1 MANILNIQSSVQSLS
16 VPSVSILTINGG
28 LLALLIILVLFSAFF
43 SMTETVFASVSEA
56 KIKNY
61 VEERKTGA
69 KKALFCVEH
78 FDRTLTTLLVGNN
91 IVNTALSTFALTF
104 FMGFIRTGNLELIS
118 TAIITIVLL
127 IFGEITPKTI
137 GKKYNDKLVLFL
149 APIIYVISYI
159 LLPISIIFMG
169 IQKIFTGKKNND
181 SQVNESELETILDT
195 MVEDGEIEDDEH
207 EYIKNVFD
215 LNDRTVEE
223 IMVPRVD
230 MVAIEDTTS
239 IDEVKNIFIREQYSR
254 IPVYH
259 EDKDH
264 IIGIIYERDFFE
276 AMAKNIE
283 LKNVKQLMR
292 NVLFVNKKM
301 TVDALIKTLQESKTH
316 MAIVSGEYNDTLG
329 LVTMED
335 ALEEIVGEIYDE
347 HDEGSVKQKLITKIN
362 DNTYMVDGDMFVSD
376 MFEEIGLGE
385 APEGA
390 SKLSTWMFE
399 SQEDLPKI
407 GDKMTYI
414 SCFTDQN
421 ENGEY
426 EDYAK
431 KIVLEIVEVDDRRIE
446 TVKVT
451 VDDAT
456 EEEVEQF
463 EESKE
468 DE

>member
-1 MANILNIQSSVQSLS
+1 MDIQSSVQSLS

-362 DNTYMVDGDMFVSD
+362 YNTYMVDGDMFVSD

>member
-1 MANILNIQSSVQSLS
+1 MDIQSSVQSLS

-385 APEGA
+385 APEGT

>member
-1 MANILNIQSSVQSLS
+1 MDIQSSVQSLS

-347 HDEGSVKQKLITKIN
+347 HDEGSVKQKLITKTN

>member
-1 MANILNIQSSVQSLS
+1 MDIQSSVQSLT
-16 VPSVSILTINGG
+16 VPSANLLAINGG

-43 SMTETVFASVSEA
+43 SMTETVFASISEA

-61 VEERKTGA
+61 VEERRTGA
-69 KKALFCVEH
+69 KKALYCVEH

-104 FMGFIRTGNLELIS
+104 FMGFIKTGNLELIS

-137 GKKYNDKLVLFL
+137 GKKYNDRLVLFL

-159 LLPISIIFMG
+159 LFPISIIFMG
-169 IQKIFTGKKNND
+169 VQKLFTGKKNAD

-195 MVEDGEIEDDEH
+195 MVEDGQIEDDEH

-239 IDEVKNIFIREQYSR
+239 IEDIKNIFIREQYSR

-264 IIGIIYERDFFE
+264 IIGIVYERDFFE

-421 ENGEY
+421 EEGEY

-431 KIVLEIVEVDDRRIE
+431 KIILEIVEVDDRRIE

-451 VDDAT
+451 VSDAT

>member
-1 MANILNIQSSVQSLS
+1 MDIQSSVQSLS

-118 TAIITIVLL
+118 TAINTNVLL

>member
-1 MANILNIQSSVQSLS
+1 LDIQSSVQSLS
-16 VPSVSILTINGG
+16 VPSVSFLTINGG

>member
-1 MANILNIQSSVQSLS
+1 
-16 VPSVSILTINGG
+16 
-28 LLALLIILVLFSAFF
+28 
-43 SMTETVFASVSEA
+43 MTETVFASVSEA

-104 FMGFIRTGNLELIS
+104 FMGFIRNGNLELIS

>member
-1 MANILNIQSSVQSLS
+1 MDIQSSVQSLS

-56 KIKNY
+56 KIKNN

>member
-1 MANILNIQSSVQSLS
+1 
-16 VPSVSILTINGG
+16 
-28 LLALLIILVLFSAFF
+28 
-43 SMTETVFASVSEA
+43 MTETVFASVSEA

-456 EEEVEQF
+456 EEEVEQS

>member
-1 MANILNIQSSVQSLS
+1 MDIQSSVQSLS

-385 APEGA
+385 SPEGA

-463 EESKE
+463 EDSKE

>member
-1 MANILNIQSSVQSLS
+1 
-16 VPSVSILTINGG
+16 
-28 LLALLIILVLFSAFF
+28 
-43 SMTETVFASVSEA
+43 MTETVFASVSEA

-426 EDYAK
+426 DDYAK

>member
-1 MANILNIQSSVQSLS
+1 MDIQSSVQSLS

-426 EDYAK
+426 DDYAK

>member
-1 MANILNIQSSVQSLS
+1 MDIQSSVQSLS

-347 HDEGSVKQKLITKIN
+347 HDEGSVKQKLLTKIN

>member
-1 MANILNIQSSVQSLS
+1 MDIQSSVQSLS
-16 VPSVSILTINGG
+16 VPSVSFLTINGG

-463 EESKE
+463 EEGKE

>member
-1 MANILNIQSSVQSLS
+1 
-16 VPSVSILTINGG
+16 
-28 LLALLIILVLFSAFF
+28 
-43 SMTETVFASVSEA
+43 MTETVFASVSEA

-149 APIIYVISYI
+149 APIIYIISYI

>member
-1 MANILNIQSSVQSLS
+1 MDIQSSVQSLS

-301 TVDALIKTLQESKTH
+301 TVDALIKTLQEAKTH

>member
-1 MANILNIQSSVQSLS
+1 MDIQSSVQSLS
-16 VPSVSILTINGG
+16 VPSVSFLTINGG

-104 FMGFIRTGNLELIS
+104 FMGFIKTGNLELIS

-149 APIIYVISYI
+149 APIIYIISYI

-456 EEEVEQF
+456 EEEVEHF
-463 EESKE
+463 EDSKE

>member
-1 MANILNIQSSVQSLS
+1 MDIQSSVQSLS

-283 LKNVKQLMR
+283 LKDVKQLMR

-414 SCFTDQN
+414 SCFTEQN

>member
-1 MANILNIQSSVQSLS
+1 MDIQSSVQSLS

-69 KKALFCVEH
+69 KMALFCVEH

>member
-1 MANILNIQSSVQSLS
+1 
-16 VPSVSILTINGG
+16 
-28 LLALLIILVLFSAFF
+28 
-43 SMTETVFASVSEA
+43 MTETVFASVSEA

-292 NVLFVNKKM
+292 NVLFVNK
-301 TVDALIKTLQESKTH
+301 
-316 MAIVSGEYNDTLG
+316 NDCRC
-329 LVTMED
+329 
-335 ALEEIVGEIYDE
+335 
-347 HDEGSVKQKLITKIN
+347 IN
-362 DNTYMVDGDMFVSD
+362 
-376 MFEEIGLGE
+376 
-385 APEGA
+385 
-390 SKLSTWMFE
+390 
-399 SQEDLPKI
+399 
-407 GDKMTYI
+407 
-414 SCFTDQN
+414 
-421 ENGEY
+421 
-426 EDYAK
+426 
-431 KIVLEIVEVDDRRIE
+431 
-446 TVKVT
+446 
-451 VDDAT
+451 
-456 EEEVEQF
+456 
-463 EESKE
+463 
-468 DE
+468 

>member
-1 MANILNIQSSVQSLS
+1 
-16 VPSVSILTINGG
+16 
-28 LLALLIILVLFSAFF
+28 
-43 SMTETVFASVSEA
+43 MTETVFASVSEA

-376 MFEEIGLGE
+376 MFEEIGLGA

>member
-1 MANILNIQSSVQSLS
+1 M
-16 VPSVSILTINGG
+16 SILTINGG

-347 HDEGSVKQKLITKIN
+347 HDEGSVKQKLITKTN

>member
-1 MANILNIQSSVQSLS
+1 MDIQSSVQSLS

-149 APIIYVISYI
+149 SPIIYVISYI

>member
-1 MANILNIQSSVQSLS
+1 MDIQSSVQSLS

-104 FMGFIRTGNLELIS
+104 FMGFIRSGNLELIS

>member
-1 MANILNIQSSVQSLS
+1 MDIQSSVQSLS
-16 VPSVSILTINGG
+16 VPSVSFLTINGG

-69 KKALFCVEH
+69 KKALFCVDH

>member
-1 MANILNIQSSVQSLS
+1 MDIQSSVQSLT
-16 VPSVSILTINGG
+16 VPSANLLAINGG

-43 SMTETVFASVSEA
+43 SMTETVFASISEA

-61 VEERKTGA
+61 VEERRTGA
-69 KKALFCVEH
+69 KKALYCVEH

-104 FMGFIRTGNLELIS
+104 FMGFIKTGNLELIS

-137 GKKYNDKLVLFL
+137 GKKYNDRLVLFL

-159 LLPISIIFMG
+159 LFPISIIFMG
-169 IQKIFTGKKNND
+169 VQKLFTGKKNTD

-223 IMVPRVD
+223 IMIPRVD
-230 MVAIEDTTS
+230 MVAIEDTAS
-239 IDEVKNIFIREQYSR
+239 IEDVKNIFIREQYSR

-264 IIGIIYERDFFE
+264 IIGIVYERDFFE

-421 ENGEY
+421 EEGEY

-431 KIVLEIVEVDDRRIE
+431 KIILEIVEVDDRRIE

-451 VDDAT
+451 VLDAT

>member
-1 MANILNIQSSVQSLS
+1 M
-16 VPSVSILTINGG
+16 SILTINGG

-431 KIVLEIVEVDDRRIE
+431 KIVLEIVVVDDRRIE

>member
-1 MANILNIQSSVQSLS
+1 M
-16 VPSVSILTINGG
+16 SILTINGG

-414 SCFTDQN
+414 SCFTDEN

>member
-1 MANILNIQSSVQSLS
+1 MDIQSSVQSLS
-16 VPSVSILTINGG
+16 VPSVSFLTINVG

>member
-1 MANILNIQSSVQSLS
+1 
-16 VPSVSILTINGG
+16 
-28 LLALLIILVLFSAFF
+28 
-43 SMTETVFASVSEA
+43 MTETVFASISEA

-61 VEERKTGA
+61 VEERRTGA
-69 KKALFCVEH
+69 KKALYCVEH

-104 FMGFIRTGNLELIS
+104 FMGFIKTGNLELIS

-137 GKKYNDKLVLFL
+137 GKKYNDRLVLFL

-159 LLPISIIFMG
+159 LFPISIIFMG
-169 IQKIFTGKKNND
+169 VQKLFTGKKNTD

-223 IMVPRVD
+223 IMIPRVD
-230 MVAIEDTTS
+230 MVAIEDTAS
-239 IDEVKNIFIREQYSR
+239 IEDVKNIFIREQYSR

-264 IIGIIYERDFFE
+264 IIGIVYERDFFE

-421 ENGEY
+421 EEGEY

-431 KIVLEIVEVDDRRIE
+431 KIILEIVEVDDRRIE

-451 VDDAT
+451 VSDAT

>member
-1 MANILNIQSSVQSLS
+1 MDIQSSVQSLS
-16 VPSVSILTINGG
+16 VPSVSFLTINGG

-362 DNTYMVDGDMFVSD
+362 DSTYMVDGDMFVSD

>member
-1 MANILNIQSSVQSLS
+1 MDIQSSVQSLS

-463 EESKE
+463 EDSKE

>member
-1 MANILNIQSSVQSLS
+1 MDIQSSVQSLS

-407 GDKMTYI
+407 GDKMSYI

>member
-1 MANILNIQSSVQSLS
+1 MDIQSSVQSLS
-16 VPSVSILTINGG
+16 VPSVSFLTINGG

-316 MAIVSGEYNDTLG
+316 MTIVSGEYNDTLG

>member
-1 MANILNIQSSVQSLS
+1 MDIQSSVQSLS

-239 IDEVKNIFIREQYSR
+239 IDEVKNIFIHEQYSR

>member
-1 MANILNIQSSVQSLS
+1 MDIQSSVQSLS
-16 VPSVSILTINGG
+16 VPSVSFLTINGG

-149 APIIYVISYI
+149 APTIYVISYI

>member
-1 MANILNIQSSVQSLS
+1 
-16 VPSVSILTINGG
+16 
-28 LLALLIILVLFSAFF
+28 
-43 SMTETVFASVSEA
+43 MTETVFASVSEA

-426 EDYAK
+426 DDYAK

-463 EESKE
+463 EESKGAVKK
-468 DE
+468 

>member
-1 MANILNIQSSVQSLS
+1 MDIQSSVQSLS
-16 VPSVSILTINGG
+16 VPSVNILTINGG

>member
-1 MANILNIQSSVQSLS
+1 MDIQSSVQSLS

-28 LLALLIILVLFSAFF
+28 LPALLIILVLFSAFF

>member
-1 MANILNIQSSVQSLS
+1 
-16 VPSVSILTINGG
+16 
-28 LLALLIILVLFSAFF
+28 
-43 SMTETVFASVSEA
+43 MTETVFASVSEA

-421 ENGEY
+421 EDGEY